1 MNIEKVKLP
10 PSTLKLLSDMQASL
24 PEYEVQPQTGM
35 HYDAQAKYVTWKF
48 DPRKFPKGIEI
59 LHLTD
64 LQFGHV
70 CCNVKEVVKYRDWV
84 LSSPTRFVV
93 LGGDLIDAANVLSVG
108 SPFENLFDSQSQVYR
123 FCELFAPLRAR
134 ILGYV
139 GGNHERRGVKTF
151 GDLGVLIATLLR
163 VPYSA
168 GQQFVNIQYGKH
180 KKFTIFLWHGRG
192 AARTPGAKLNM
203 IYQAMK
209 ELSAGAEVTLVG
221 HLHQGMMMWSTRR
234 DHDAATNKVVDK
246 KVAGAMSSSF
256 LDYFG
261 GYGEVAGMS
270 PNDIIMARIDL
281 TPDGKW
287 AINVR

>member
-1 MNIEKVKLP
+1 MEIEKIKLP
-10 PSTLKLLSDMQASL
+10 PTTLKLLAEMQATL
-24 PEYEVQPQTGM
+24 PEYEMQPVTGM
-35 HYDAQAKYVTWKF
+35 HYDGQAKYLSWKF
-48 DPRKFPKGIEI
+48 DVKKFPKGIEI

-70 CCNVKEVVKYRDWV
+70 CCNEDEVKKYRDWV
-84 LSSPTRFVV
+84 LASPSRFVV

-108 SPFENLFDSQSQVYR
+108 SPFENLFDSQKQVYK
-123 FCELFAPLRAR
+123 FCEMFAPLRGR

-151 GDLGVLIATLLR
+151 GDLGMLIATLLR
-163 VPYSA
+163 IPYSA
-168 GQQFVNIQYGKH
+168 GQQWVNIAYGKH

-203 IYQAMK
+203 VYQAMN
-209 ELSAGAEVTLVG
+209 ELSGGADVTLVG
-221 HLHQGMMMWSTRR
+221 HLHQALMLWSTRR
-234 DHDAATNKVVDK
+234 EHDQVTNKVVDK
-246 KVAGAMSSSF
+246 KTAGAMSSSF

-270 PNDIIMARIDL
+270 PNDTIMARIEL

-287 AINVR
+287 GISVR